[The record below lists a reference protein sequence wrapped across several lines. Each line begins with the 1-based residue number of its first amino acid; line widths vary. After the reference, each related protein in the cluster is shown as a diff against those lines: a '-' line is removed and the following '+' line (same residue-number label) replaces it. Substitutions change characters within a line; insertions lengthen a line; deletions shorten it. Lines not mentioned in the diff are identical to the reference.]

1 MRLMKSFLVFLAI
14 VSISVACSSTPTATL
29 PDGLYIPPA
38 SVYFALT
45 SKETQALQVAVIQF
59 HREPPIDSKSSITQ
73 TRVELIGE
81 TGEVFPVAG
90 CSWTQGTTTDQYTM
104 KTLRLGIPEFEEG
117 RHLIRGLRLTQDSKQ
132 YEYNIGQW
140 LIEVFPQPSHTL
152 EIGKQS
158 SLTASGPELHL
169 QVELRNTG
177 ERIVTIKSLDVE
189 IPGCHYV
196 QSVAVTRSFDDPTVI
211 SGDDRMELEPG
222 EMKSFFFRLAQK
234 SGEVIPDFV
243 TVRPLLRYVD
253 ADGNIKQL
261 LLRPVIYTVF
271 LDTDEE
277 VQAVAAKGKPVQTI
291 P

>member
-1 MRLMKSFLVFLAI
+1 MKSFFVFLAI
-14 VSISVACSSTPTATL
+14 VSISVACSSTPAVTM

-38 SVYFALT
+38 SVYFALAP
-45 SKETQALQVAVIQF
+45 KEAQALQVAVIQF
-59 HREPPIDSKSSITQ
+59 HREQPINSESSLTQ
-73 TRVELIGE
+73 TQVELIGE
-81 TGEVFPVAG
+81 TGEVFPVAD
-90 CSWTQGTTTDQYTM
+90 CSWTRGTTTDQYTM
-104 KTLRLGIPEFEEG
+104 KTLHLGIPEFEEG
-117 RHLIRGLRLTQDSKQ
+117 RHLIRGLKLTQDSKQ
-132 YEYNIGQW
+132 YEYNIGEW
-140 LIEVFPQPSHTL
+140 LIEVIPKPPHIL

-158 SLTASGPELHL
+158 LLTASGPELDL

-177 ERIVTIKSLDVE
+177 ERIVTIESLDAE

-196 QSVAVTRSFDDPTVI
+196 QSVAVTRSFDDPTTI

-222 EMKSFFFRLAQK
+222 EMKSFFFTLAQE

-253 ADGNIKQL
+253 ADGNVEQL

-277 VQAVAAKGKPVQTI
+277 VQVVAAKGKPVQII